1 MDIEGLGPAA
11 VENLVSAGL
20 IKTPADLYRLKVDD
34 LVGLDRMGQ
43 KSAENLVASIE
54 KSKSQGMARLLY
66 AFGIRQVGQKAAQ
79 VLARQFGS
87 LDRLMTATQEELTQV
102 SDVGGITADYLVSW
116 FADPQSRHLL
126 NALRTAGVSFEST
139 ETPVG
144 DKFAGKTFVVTGTLE
159 HFSRKEAEEAITA
172 LGGKASGSVSKKTSY
187 VVAGEAAGSK
197 LTKARSLGV
206 AVLTET
212 EFMTMLEE
220 N

>member
-1 MDIEGLGPAA
+1 M
-11 VENLVSAGL
+11 
-20 IKTPADLYRLKVDD
+20 
-34 LVGLDRMGQ
+34 
-43 KSAENLVASIE
+43 
-54 KSKSQGMARLLY
+54 
-66 AFGIRQVGQKAAQ
+66 
-79 VLARQFGS
+79 
-87 LDRLMTATQEELTQV
+87 
-102 SDVGGITADYLVSW
+102 
-116 FADPQSRHLL
+116 
-126 NALRTAGVSFEST
+126 
-139 ETPVG
+139 G

-212 EFMTMLEE
+212 EFITMLEE

>member
-1 MDIEGLGPAA
+1 M
-11 VENLVSAGL
+11 
-20 IKTPADLYRLKVDD
+20 
-34 LVGLDRMGQ
+34 
-43 KSAENLVASIE
+43 
-54 KSKSQGMARLLY
+54 
-66 AFGIRQVGQKAAQ
+66 
-79 VLARQFGS
+79 
-87 LDRLMTATQEELTQV
+87 
-102 SDVGGITADYLVSW
+102 
-116 FADPQSRHLL
+116 
-126 NALRTAGVSFEST
+126 
-139 ETPVG
+139 G